1 VRRLQL
7 ALALALVALVA
18 GAMPVAAGGPPASR
32 DAKPST
38 RVYDKTSAIVVFKS
52 QPLATY
58 DGHLKGY
65 AKTKPAPGKKLN
77 PNSAASKKYLG
88 YLKTQHSAYATW
100 LRKNAPGA
108 KITSNLYST
117 LNAVGVKLNGTT
129 LTKLRSNTS
138 VSVVGFATLYQKTLS
153 ESHKLINADPV
164 WAKAGGRSDAGAG
177 IKIGIIDSGVDS
189 RHPFFDPAGFSYPAG
204 FPKCDA
210 RDATSNGTCKYVTPK
225 VIVAKVF
232 NNKLNQNG
240 FDALPVADI
249 GSHGTHVAGIAA
261 GVTGKTAVVSGVEI
275 DDMSGIAP
283 GAWLGNYN
291 VFPGDVEDAR
301 SEDILNAVEAAV
313 NDGMDVLNLSLGGG
327 YRGNNDLLAK
337 GLDNAVAAGVI
348 VVTSAGNEGPG
359 GFTVGS
365 PGRARN
371 IITVGAS
378 TNNHF
383 VGQPIAYDGP
393 DGEGT
398 AAAATGDF
406 DPLEAG
412 TFGIVDTGGTGCTAA
427 AITQTLTGKI
437 ALINRGVCTFS
448 EKVAAAKAKGAIG
461 VIVINNVA
469 GDPTAMGLTEGFDDD
484 IPAVMISKDDG
495 AALRASHA
503 TSVTVD
509 DEFSEFITDN
519 EDILAGFSSQGPTF
533 VDYALK
539 PDLTS
544 VGVNVLSSEA
554 CDDTGACGN
563 DGDWAFY
570 NGTSMSSPHVTGSA
584 AVLKQLHP
592 SWSPAKVKSAL
603 VNTADRVVTN
613 AFDASTIVGPQLQ
626 GGGRENLGDADGTAI
641 TFWPVSASFG
651 RISASQT
658 SSTPLTITLT
668 NLTGSD
674 TTLTVAEKRFNLAD
688 GALGSTYGGGT
699 IVNGDSRI
707 STPTSVTV
715 PANGTTTLTIRVA
728 AGLAHSSRVQGWLD
742 LTGGGQTYQ
751 VAYWAQVA
759 P

>member
-1 VRRLQL
+1 MRRLQL

-18 GAMPVAAGGPPASR
+18 GAMPISAGGTPASR
-32 DAKPST
+32 DAKPSAK
-38 RVYDKTSAIVVFKS
+38 VYDKTSAIVVFKS
-52 QPLATY
+52 LPLATY
-58 DGHLKGY
+58 DGRLKGY
-65 AKTKPAPGKKLN
+65 EKTRPAPGKKLN

-138 VSVVGFATLYQKTLS
+138 VSVVGFTTLYQKTLS

-164 WAKAGGRSDAGAG
+164 WTKAGGRSDAGAG
-177 IKIGIIDSGVDS
+177 IKIGIIDSGVDY
-189 RHPFFDPAGFSYPAG
+189 RHPFFDPEGFAYPAG

-210 RDATSNGTCKYVTPK
+210 RDATSNGTCKYVSEK

-240 FDALPVADI
+240 FDALPVADV

-261 GVTGKTAVVSGVEI
+261 GVTGKTATVEGVEI

-291 VFPGDVEDAR
+291 VFPGDVEDSR

-348 VVTSAGNEGPG
+348 VVSTGGNEGPG
-359 GFTVGS
+359 GFTIGS

-393 DGEGT
+393 NGEGT
-398 AAAATGDF
+398 AAGATGDF
-406 DPLEAG
+406 APLNAG

-437 ALINRGVCTFS
+437 ALINRGVCSFS
-448 EKVAAAKAKGAIG
+448 EKVAAAKAKGAVA

-495 AALRASHA
+495 AALRASGA

-519 EDILAGFSSQGPTF
+519 GDILAGFSSQGPTF

-554 CDDTGACGN
+554 CDTTGPCGN

-570 NGTSMSSPHVTGSA
+570 NGTSMAAPHIAGSA

-592 SWSPAKVKSAL
+592 TWSPAKVKSAL
-603 VNTADRVVTN
+603 VNTADPVVTN

-626 GGGRENLGDADGTAI
+626 GAGRQDLTEADATAI
-641 TFWPVSASFG
+641 TFFPVSASFG
-651 RISASQT
+651 RISGSQT
-658 SSTPLTITLT
+658 ASTPLTITLT
-668 NLTGSD
+668 NLTASAQ
-674 TTLTVAEKRFNLAD
+674 TLSVTEKRFNLAD
-688 GALGSTYGGGT
+688 GALGATYGGGT
-699 IVNGDSRI
+699 VVTGDSRI
-707 STPTSVTV
+707 STPSSITV
-715 PANGTTTLTIRVA
+715 PANGTATLTVRVA
-728 AGLAHSSRVQGWLD
+728 AGLPRSTRVQGWVELA
-742 LTGGGQTYQ
+742 GGDQTYQ
-751 VAYWAQVA
+751 IAYWAQVA